1 MIRCWLITVFYYS
14 RWIKAINP
22 KCPYRNL
29 MNYLV
34 VFLLFPSIS
43 IMDFILNIFFSSQIT
58 CSNTKHYTIITVLVE
73 TLVVR
78 DQMQKNFI
86 PCLKVSIYKFSENI
100 NRLRSHAKTLRNIY
114 KSAYCCQFQSFG
126 YEYIN
131 YLDIYICVCVCAY
144 TMIYRCILECYG
156 PAMMSCFH
164 KCFKAQSSHFLVPI
178 ATNLEN
184 LEINRVCVLLSAY
197 YVCRLWLS

>member
-1 MIRCWLITVFYYS
+1 MWRPYMWYSSQYARLIYSIDKFNKIDQLQSSLKRLICQTTFTRIIWKWVMKSKWMIRCWLITVFYYS

-100 NRLRSHAKTLRNIY
+100 NRLRSHAKTL
-114 KSAYCCQFQSFG
+114 
-126 YEYIN
+126 
-131 YLDIYICVCVCAY
+131 CVIFISQHIVVN
-144 TMIYRCILECYG
+144 
-156 PAMMSCFH
+156 F
-164 KCFKAQSSHFLVPI
+164 SHLV
-178 ATNLEN
+178 T
-184 LEINRVCVLLSAY
+184 ST
-197 YVCRLWLS
+197 